1 MEALAET
8 FAATDLGGWMRN
20 GRWIYAAVSG
30 LHVLGIAL
38 LVGAIAS
45 LDLRLIGFWPAI
57 PVEPLGRV
65 LVPVAITG
73 LALAMGAGML
83 LFLAAPGDYLRMRLF
98 LLKLALIALGAGHA
112 LWFHAG
118 KGFDRPPTALRRVGL
133 TSLIIWLGVLTCG
146 RLLAFVE

>member
-1 MEALAET
+1 MEALAEILAGT
-8 FAATDLGGWMRN
+8 GLADWMRN

-38 LVGAIAS
+38 LIGAIAS
-45 LDLRLIGFWPAI
+45 LDLRLIGLWPMI

-73 LALAMGAGML
+73 LALAMGAGVL

-98 LLKLALIALGAGHA
+98 LLKLMLIALGAGHA

-118 KGFDRPPTALRRVGL
+118 KGFERPPAALRRVGL
-133 TSLIIWLGVLTCG
+133 TSLVIWLGVLACG
-146 RLLAFVE
+146 RMLAFVD

>member
-1 MEALAET
+1 MEALAEIL
-8 FAATDLGGWMRN
+8 AATEIGQWMRN
-20 GRWIYAAVSG
+20 GRWIYATVSG

-45 LDLRLIGFWPAI
+45 LDLRLIGLWPEL
-57 PVEPLGRV
+57 PVATLGRV

-73 LALAMGAGML
+73 LALAMMAGML

-98 LLKLALIALGAGHA
+98 LVKLMLIALGAGHA

-118 KGFDRPPTALRRVGL
+118 KGFDRPPAALRRVGL
-133 TSLIIWLGVLTCG
+133 TSLVIWLGVLTCG
-146 RLLAFVE
+146 RMLAFVD